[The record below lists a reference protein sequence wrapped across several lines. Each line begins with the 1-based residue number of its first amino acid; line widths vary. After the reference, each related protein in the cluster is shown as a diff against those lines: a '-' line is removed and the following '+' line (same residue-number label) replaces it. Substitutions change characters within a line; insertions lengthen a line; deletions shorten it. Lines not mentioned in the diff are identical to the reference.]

1 MAKSLKHDIKE
12 AIEFYRAHE
21 AYENQCA
28 KKYPIASEEYI
39 SCVKGAGY
47 NRGLADALQAAF
59 ELIEEYI
66 G

>member
-1 MAKSLKHDIKE
+1 MANPLKHDIKE

-28 KKYPIASEEYI
+28 KKYPITSTEYI
-39 SCVKGAGY
+39 SCVKGAEY
-47 NRGLADALQAAF
+47 NHGLADALQAVLK
-59 ELIEEYI
+59 LIEEDI

>member
-1 MAKSLKHDIKE
+1 MARTLKHDIKE
-12 AIEFYRAHE
+12 AIELYRKHE

-28 KKYPIASEEYI
+28 KKYPITSAEY
-39 SCVKGAGY
+39 
-47 NRGLADALQAAF
+47 NHGLADALQAAL